1 MDARS
6 SLATSDFLAKPSH
19 LYKGQYTVEAGPIE
33 MAASQRAVALL
44 IALSLVI
51 LIVSIVTTGERGDN
65 HSLSDIKKELG
76 RDTNK

>member
-51 LIVSIVTTGERGDN
+51 LIVSIVTRKRGEN